1 MMRSILCASFAIA
14 TAMSAAAQDDE
25 RSQSLKIVTKLKDGK
40 VEFTGT
46 VKMPD
51 ETALDVYLKRE
62 YEMLL
67 YGKVECR
74 IQPTSV
80 QTPDKGGVVVRK
92 GKISGSMAAGG
103 PGFYRL
109 EIMYSRFSQRNID
122 VVKTLGNSYMDWA
135 RDFPL
140 ALLDGKIVEQLTEE
154 RRAGA
159 DILARLTQIRDMC
172 LDMIKHEKDKRDF
185 KPIDRELKILEK
197 KIAEVHAKTLYAA
210 AIGVA
215 ADVAVRLRSLAPTNK
230 KLELPPGI
238 DPAHYEAEA
247 GDQIMGLSDERDIE
261 IITGFINRVA
271 QTLDRERFLFTYRL
285 ATAEWDG
292 YLRAIRAGADDSTLA
307 EAQKRWEASME
318 GVRENSKAIESE
330 LPRKSDRKANDE
342 LLAALCQKCNEMM
355 ARMDGYA
362 NKRLTAKSGS
372 NEAIAELE
380 EKEGKEVLQE
390 WEKLDNMLRRVA
402 SK

>member
-1 MMRSILCASFAIA
+1 MMRFTVCASFVM
-14 TAMSAAAQDDE
+14 AMSFAAAAQDDE
-25 RSQSLKIVTKLKDGK
+25 RSRSLKVVTKLKSGK
-40 VEFTGT
+40 IEFSGT

-51 ETALDVYLKRE
+51 ETALDVYVKRE

-80 QTPDKGGVVVRK
+80 QTPDKGAIVVRN
-92 GKISGSMAAGG
+92 GKFSGSMAAGG

-109 EIMYSRFSQRNID
+109 EIMYSRFSQRNVD

-140 ALLDGKIVEQLTEE
+140 ALLDGKIVEQLTDE
-154 RRAGA
+154 RKAGQ
-159 DILARLTQIRDMC
+159 DILQRLYQIRDMC
-172 LDMIKHEKDKRDF
+172 LEMIKLEKDKRDF

-197 KIAEVHAKTLYAA
+197 KIAEIREKTLYAA

-261 IITGFINRVA
+261 IISGFISRVA

-292 YLRAIRAGADDSTLA
+292 YMRAIRSEADDATLA

-355 ARMDGYA
+355 VRMDGYA
-362 NKRLTAKSGS
+362 TKRHGAKSSS
-372 NEAIAELE
+372 NEAIAEME